1 MSDEQTAGSEI
12 VIRPMNLSDLDAIL
26 SIDRKI
32 RATGEAVTYAKL
44 TTEHIFA
51 IDRKS
56 KRQARPTG
64 YADLITED
72 VRGLLELS
80 SVAEVDGHVRG
91 FILGDIAHIGEAATE
106 TGTIL
111 IVGVH
116 PEYQRRSIAT
126 KLVNALAEK
135 YRSKGINKIRL
146 GINTRDK
153 GLVTFAE
160 HMGFSP
166 GHLVVYSKAL

>member
-1 MSDEQTAGSEI
+1 
-12 VIRPMNLSDLDAIL
+12 MNLGDLDVMF

-32 RATGEAVTYAKL
+32 RATREAVTYAKL

-56 KRQARPTG
+56 RRQARPTG
-64 YADLITED
+64 YADLITRD
-72 VRGLLELS
+72 VTGMLEFS
-80 SVAEVDGHVRG
+80 FVAEVDGHVRG
-91 FILGDIAHIGEAATE
+91 FILGDIAHIGETATE

-111 IVGVH
+111 ILGVH
-116 PEYQRRSIAT
+116 PEYQRRGIAT

-135 YRSKGINKIRL
+135 YRSKGVNKIRL

-160 HMGFSP
+160 HMGFST
-166 GHLVVYSKAL
+166 GHFVLYTKTL

>member
-1 MSDEQTAGSEI
+1 MF
-12 VIRPMNLSDLDAIL
+12 

-56 KRQARPTG
+56 KRQVRPTG
-64 YADLITED
+64 YADLITGD
-72 VRGLLELS
+72 VTGMLEFS
-80 SVAEVDGHVRG
+80 FVAEVNDHVRG
-91 FILGDIAHIGEAATE
+91 FILGQITRIDDAATE
-106 TGTIL
+106 VGTIL
-111 IVGVH
+111 MLGVH
-116 PEYQRRSIAT
+116 PEYQRRGIAT
-126 KLVNALAEK
+126 KLVNALLDN
-135 YRSKGINKIRL
+135 YRSKGVNKIRL

-160 HMGFSP
+160 HMGFST
-166 GHLVVYSKAL
+166 GHFVLYTKTL